1 MSASAAITILHRD
14 EDILVVDKPS
24 GLATHRSDMARD
36 SDVAMM
42 RARDAIGQYV
52 WPVHRLDRGTSGVL
66 VFALTEDAAR
76 FLAHA
81 FETGQVEKTYVAI
94 ARGVIPEEI
103 VVDYAIPRSEG
114 KERVPAVTA
123 FRRVALAREDA
134 ASLVEARP
142 KTGRYH
148 QIRRHLAHL
157 RHPIAGDSNYGTGWF
172 NRWMR
177 GEMGLP
183 RLALHAL
190 AIRIPTPRGDVV
202 SVTSALPT
210 EMVETLRRLGI
221 AEHAIAPL
229 VQPTSS

>member
-1 MSASAAITILHRD
+1 MITILHRD
-14 EDILVVDKPS
+14 DAVLVVDKPS
-24 GLATHRSDMARD
+24 GLATHRSEMAPD

-66 VFALTEDAAR
+66 VFALSEESAR
-76 FLAHA
+76 ALAHA
-81 FETGQVEKTYVAI
+81 FEHGEVKKRYVAI
-94 ARGVIPEEI
+94 ARGAVPEEI
-103 VVDYAIPRSEG
+103 VVDYAIPRAEG
-114 KERVPAVTA
+114 KERVPAVTE
-123 FRRVALAREDA
+123 FRRLGLAHEAA

-142 KTGRYH
+142 KTGRFH

-190 AIRIPTPRGDVV
+190 SIELPTPAGPLTVKSPLPPEFVSALQRLGVPAPSYVDVV
-202 SVTSALPT
+202 P
-210 EMVETLRRLGI
+210 
-221 AEHAIAPL
+221 
-229 VQPTSS
+229 